1 MNLTTTYMGLELKN
15 PVIVSSSKLTGTSGD
30 IKKCIDHGA
39 GAIVLKSLFEEQ
51 LLADTDKLMEQ
62 DDKYFWYPEAVD
74 YINTH
79 SKNFGIK
86 EYLQLIRE
94 AKVYSDIPVI
104 ASINCVTSNEW
115 PQFSKKL
122 EEAGADGLELNISIF
137 PFDENA
143 CSKDIEDQYVDI
155 LTEVKKHVNIPVAV
169 KIGSCFTNILLIT
182 KRLIEAG
189 ADGLVIFN
197 RYYRPDINIDTQEVI
212 RDNFLSAPQ
221 ELTQSLRWVSVI
233 KTKLDCQVAA
243 STGIHD
249 SSAAIKQILAGA
261 DATQI
266 CSILYQNGIGFIDN
280 ILEGIS
286 SWMEKHNYN
295 SIADF
300 KGKIIKDAE
309 NTAAFQRVQYMKRT
323 VE

>member
-15 PVIVSSSKLTGTSGD
+15 PVIVSSSKLTGTHEN

-62 DDKYFWYPEAVD
+62 DDKYFWFPEAVD

-86 EYLQLIRE
+86 EYLQLIEE
-94 AKVYSDIPVI
+94 AKAYSDIPVI
-104 ASINCVTSNEW
+104 ASINCVSSNEW

-137 PFDENA
+137 PFDENV
-143 CSKDIEDQYVDI
+143 CSKDIEDQYVEI

-169 KIGSCFTNILLIT
+169 KIGSCFTNILLIA
-182 KRLIEAG
+182 KRLIEGG

-197 RYYRPDINIDTQEVI
+197 RYYRPDINIDNEEVI

-221 ELTQSLRWVSVI
+221 ELTQSLRWVSII
-233 KTKLDCQVAA
+233 KNKLDCQVAA

-249 SSAAIKQILAGA
+249 ADAVVKQILAGA

-266 CSILYQNGIGFIDN
+266 CSILYKNGIGFIDS
-280 ILEGIS
+280 ILDGLT
-286 SWMEKHNYN
+286 SWMEKHNYK

-300 KGKIIKDAE
+300 KGKVIKDAE